1 MSSFSVSGKT
11 DFSRQKTIREEKE
24 EEKREQQR
32 RRRGGDEKTQVG
44 SIQVST
50 GQPQWSGP
58 EKGSDGRCKSCRS
71 QAHHGCSPDPLH
83 VWLPIAAILL
93 LPPLP
98 LCLYMVVSPITAM
111 EKERKRERGGGW
123 IQETNSR
130 RTEGEGGAGRGT
142 EREHRDERCVL
153 RAGVNAAVDGARLKD
168 SLFWLLQ

>member
-32 RRRGGDEKTQVG
+32 RGRGGDEKTQVG

-111 EKERKRERGGGW
+111 EKERKREGW
-123 IQETNSR
+123 
-130 RTEGEGGAGRGT
+130 
-142 EREHRDERCVL
+142 
-153 RAGVNAAVDGARLKD
+153 GVNSGDEFKEDRRWGRSRERHRKRAQGWALR
-168 SLFWLLQ
+168 S

>member
-111 EKERKRERGGGW
+111 EKERKRERGGGGEFKRR
-123 IQETNSR
+123 IQGGQKVRE
-130 RTEGEGGAGRGT
+130 EQGEAQKESTGMSVAFSGQG
-142 EREHRDERCVL
+142 
-153 RAGVNAAVDGARLKD
+153 
-168 SLFWLLQ
+168 